1 MLEIAINA
9 AKIAGEEILKIYE
22 KFDGKFELKDDNS
35 PLTKADLIAN
45 EVITDM
51 LSKFAP
57 VLSEEKPVEYE
68 IRKKWQEFWLVDPLD
83 GTKDFIAKNGEFT
96 INIALMRD
104 NLPVIGVIYVPCLDE
119 IYYAK
124 SNFGAYLMKKGEKTQ
139 IFNHSKRTNLIGA
152 DSKFHS
158 TSQTSEFYAKNS
170 IVNIQKMGSATKFC
184 ALASGKIDVYARFNG
199 TKEWDIAAADAILN
213 ESGCKMIDLVTKKP
227 PVYNKTNL
235 KNNFFIA
242 CKNDIN
248 FKEFA

>member
-9 AKIAGEEILKIYE
+9 AKKAGTEILKIYE

-57 VLSEEKPVEYE
+57 VLSEESPVEYE

-96 INIALMRD
+96 INIALMRE
-104 NLPVIGVIYVPCLDE
+104 NLPVVGVIYIPCLDE
-119 IYYAK
+119 IYYAQSK
-124 SNFGAYLMKKGEKTQ
+124 NGAYFAKNGENKR
-139 IFNHSKRTNLIGA
+139 IFNHSKRINLIGA

-158 TSQTSEFYAKNS
+158 TTQTSEFYAKNG
-170 IVNIQKMGSATKFC
+170 ILNIKKMGSATKFC
-184 ALASGKIDVYARFNG
+184 ALASGKIDIYARFNG
-199 TKEWDIAAADAILN
+199 TKEWDIAAGDVILN
-213 ESGCKMIDLVTKKP
+213 ESGCKMIDLVSKKP
-227 PVYNKTNL
+227 PVYNKIDL

-242 CKNDIN
+242 CRNDIN